1 MIEHPKEGA
10 MLLLREEHQVT
21 GLKEDDFEQVIRDE
35 WMPAL
40 AKSEDARLL
49 YYLHLAHGSGH
60 AYRVVTYTLLR
71 DGAAWGRLVD
81 RVHGGDLASLAEK
94 LDTMRHD
101 VESKQL
107 LPLPW
112 SKLQQ
117 IEIEDVPT
125 EPGEHE
131 LSVFMEDTVWPF
143 VGKLE
148 QYVKAAGDHYAKEM
162 GERADEG
169 RAILSIEGAYRTA
182 FGAGRRREIVLW
194 QKLVKPGALSPLV
207 GREVPE
213 EYKQPGTWMN
223 DALELRDQWESRLL
237 RTVSWSPLY

>member
-1 MIEHPKEGA
+1 

-21 GLKEDDFEQVIRDE
+21 GLKEDDFEDAIRDE

-143 VGKLE
+143 EGLLEEYIRRSGE
-148 QYVKAAGDHYAKEM
+148 QYSTEYEKSFPDTPKLLE
-162 GERADEG
+162 
-169 RAILSIEGAYRTA
+169 IEASYRTA
-182 FGAGRRREIVLW
+182 YGSHQRREIVLW
-194 QKLVKPGALSPLV
+194 QKVL
-207 GREVPE
+207 RPE
-213 EYKQPGTWMN
+213 GLLDLLIAEMPKSYKQPGRWML
-223 DALELRDQWESRLL
+223 DALSLRDQWQSRLL
-237 RTVSWSPLY
+237 RTSSWSPLF